1 MLFVTGAVQ
10 ILCKK
15 ITRQL
20 FLRTDLPDL
29 AKYGGAGASGRGLYS
44 ELHKDRSDRWF
55 TRKLRISNRLWLHPK
70 GYHEKNHYFFSE
82 KEETGKVTQKKILLK
97 SMRALE
103 FQCPLKFR
111 CQTREL
117 HELERIVKGNFLEG
131 LGGFFGLT
139 VSCACLSKFV
149 GIRRNFLGR

>member
-1 MLFVTGAVQ
+1 MGTKTKYRKYNLNELNGEIYKDAVFYKELPIDNKDFDERLIVTYSITYRNYLRKIREKQVIRA
-10 ILCKK
+10 KK
-15 ITRQL
+15 T
-20 FLRTDLPDL
+20 
-29 AKYGGAGASGRGLYS
+29 
-44 ELHKDRSDRWF
+44 LH
-55 TRKLRISNRLWLHPK
+55 N
-70 GYHEKNHYFFSE
+70 
-82 KEETGKVTQKKILLK
+82 GKVHAKKVVLK
-97 SMRALE
+97 LTRALE

-149 GIRRNFLGR
+149 GIRRNFLGC